1 MIGRGAYSKVFVAYD
16 DREHK
21 VAVKQLLDTA
31 ASSESAALPGGTD
44 AGALR
49 DELVRE
55 IAIMRTLK
63 HENVVRYFGTH
74 KTGSEL
80 YIVMEYVNGGSLTEY
95 VKNRR
100 PQGLHPPHAAKLMRQ
115 LLEGLAYIHEA
126 GVLHRDLKGAN
137 ILVAAEPA
145 AADAAVDD
153 AADERLK
160 IADFGSSRL
169 LQNGSTLEGDVRT
182 LRGTPFWMAP
192 EVIRGEAY
200 GRRADVWS
208 AGCCLLEMLTGA
220 PPWAG
225 ALSDRSSNSFAI
237 MFAIASATAPPPLP
251 PELPPPCRAC
261 LLRSLAIDAAARPTA
276 AGLLRTLL
284 GDQT

>member
-1 MIGRGAYSKVFVAYD
+1 MAERRRSRGRVADWQLGPVIGRGAYSKVFVAYD
-16 DREHK
+16 DRERK

-31 ASSESAALPGGTD
+31 GSADSPALPGGGDT
-44 AGALR
+44 GALR
-49 DELVRE
+49 DVLVRE

-80 YIVMEYVNGGSLTEY
+80 YIVMEFVNGGSLTEY
-95 VKNRR
+95 VKKRR
-100 PQGLHPPHAAKLMRQ
+100 PQGLDPPHAAKLMRQ

-137 ILVAAEPA
+137 ILVAA
-145 AADAAVDD
+145 D

-237 MFAIASATAPPPLP
+237 MFAIASSTASR
-251 PELPPPCRAC
+251 CR
-261 LLRSLAIDAAARPTA
+261 
-276 AGLLRTLL
+276 RTSC
-284 GDQT
+284 